1 LYKSIGL
8 FDCGPLAA
16 QCEQDIPM
24 IQFLLNDRLQQE
36 ATLSPDTTVLEYL
49 RREAGRC
56 GTKEGCASGDC
67 GACTV
72 VLAEPQGE
80 SLRYT
85 PINACLTFMSAIQ
98 GKQLITVEDLKHHG
112 RLHSVQQA
120 MVDNHA
126 SQCGFCTPGF
136 VMSLFALQKNHQQK
150 EHFAVKRGVER
161 EEVLHALSGNLCR
174 CTGYRPIVDAAFAA
188 CQQPPADQ
196 FDRAEKMT
204 LERLRAISPV
214 AGQIT
219 QREGDVSLL
228 PSTVDELAAAY
239 TANPDARLVA
249 GGTDLAL
256 EVTQRHHRL
265 TQLIS
270 VSHIPE
276 MKMLAVTDTNLLIGA
291 AATLSDCMPFLAREF
306 PDFGALLER
315 FASQQ
320 IRNQG
325 TFGGN
330 IANASPIGD
339 GGPVLLALGASLVL
353 RRGSQRRTLPLEQFY
368 LGYKHTALQSS
379 EFIEQVVIPRAAGST
394 LKVYKVS
401 KRLDD
406 DISAVC
412 GAFNLEVTD
421 GVVTRVTI
429 AYGGMAAIAKRAENC
444 EQQLLGQPWQ
454 AATVERAC
462 QALMQ
467 DFQPIGDFRASQ
479 EYRMQVAKNL
489 LRRCLIETTSPE
501 TLMRVTQYV

>member
-1 LYKSIGL
+1 
-8 FDCGPLAA
+8 
-16 QCEQDIPM
+16 M

-36 ATLSPDTTVLEYL
+36 TTLPPDTTVLQYL
-49 RREAGRC
+49 RRDAGRC

-72 VLAEPQGE
+72 VIAEPQGE
-80 SLRYT
+80 TLRYT
-85 PINACLTFMSAIQ
+85 PINACLTFMSALQ
-98 GKQLITVEDLKHHG
+98 GKQLITVEDLKHRG
-112 RLHSVQQA
+112 ELHSVQQA

-136 VMSLFALQKNHQQK
+136 VMSMFALQKSAQK
-150 EHFAVKRGVER
+150 KMQSAALASRGAQR
-161 EEVLHALSGNLCR
+161 EEILQALSGNLCR
-174 CTGYRPIVDAAFAA
+174 CTGYRPIVDAAHSA
-188 CQQPPADQ
+188 CELQAEDQ
-196 FDRAEKMT
+196 FDRGEKVT
-204 LERLRAISPV
+204 LQRLRAIAPI
-214 AGQIT
+214 AGQVT
-219 QREGDVSLL
+219 REQDDVSLL
-228 PSTVDELAAAY
+228 PSSIDELAAAY
-239 TANPDARLVA
+239 LANPQARLVA

-256 EVTQRHHRL
+256 EVTQRHQRL
-265 TQLIS
+265 TQLIAL
-270 VSHIPE
+270 SHIPE
-276 MKMLAVTDTNLLIGA
+276 LQAISVTPDSLLIGA
-291 AATLSDCMPFLAREF
+291 AATLSSCLPLLEHEF

-353 RRGSQRRTLPLEQFY
+353 RRGKEQRTLPLEQFY
-368 LGYKHTALQSS
+368 LGYKQTALQAG
-379 EFIEQVVIPRAAGST
+379 EFIEQIIIPRVAADSSRT

-412 GAFNLEVTD
+412 GAFHIEVRE
-421 GVVTRVTI
+421 GIVIHASI
-429 AYGGMAAIAKRAENC
+429 AYGGMAAIAKRASHC
-444 EQQLLGQPWQ
+444 EQQLVGQVWQ
-454 AATVERAC
+454 STTVERAC
-462 QALMQ
+462 QALAV
-467 DFQPIGDFRASQ
+467 DYQPISDFRASQ

-489 LRRCLIETTSPE
+489 LRRCLIETTSSE

>member
-1 LYKSIGL
+1 
-8 FDCGPLAA
+8 
-16 QCEQDIPM
+16 M

-36 ATLSPDTTVLEYL
+36 TTLPPDTTVLEYL
-49 RREAGRC
+49 RRDAGRC

-72 VLAEPQGE
+72 VIAEPQGD
-80 SLRYT
+80 SLTYT
-85 PINACLTFMSAIQ
+85 PINACLTFMSALQ
-98 GKQLITVEDLKHHG
+98 GKQLITVEDLKYQG
-112 RLHSVQQA
+112 KLHSVQQA
-120 MVDNHA
+120 MVEHHA

-136 VMSLFALQKNHQQK
+136 VMSLFALQKNTQQK
-150 EHFAVKRGVER
+150 QPSAALATPGAPRA
-161 EEVLHALSGNLCR
+161 EVLQALSGNLCR
-174 CTGYRPIVDAAFAA
+174 CTGYRPIVDAAHSA
-188 CQQPPADQ
+188 CEIQIDDQ
-196 FDRAEKMT
+196 FDRAEKVT
-204 LERLRAISPV
+204 LQRLQAIAPV
-214 AGQIT
+214 VGQAT
-219 QREGDVSLL
+219 NRQDDLSLL
-228 PSTVDELAAAY
+228 PSSIEELATVY
-239 TANPDARLVA
+239 LANPDAQLVA

-256 EVTQRHHRL
+256 EVTQRHKRL
-265 TQLIS
+265 TQLIAL
-270 VSHIPE
+270 SHIPE
-276 MKMLAVTDTNLLIGA
+276 MRAINVTSENLLIGA
-291 AATLSDCMPFLAREF
+291 AATLSSCLPILEHEF

-353 RRGSQRRTLPLEQFY
+353 RRGSEKRTLPLEQFY
-368 LGYKHTALQSS
+368 LGYKQTALQAG
-379 EFIEQVVIPRAAGST
+379 EFIEQIIIPRVAADSART

-412 GAFNLEVTD
+412 GAFHIEVNQ
-421 GVVTRVTI
+421 GVVTHASI
-429 AYGGMAAIAKRAENC
+429 AFGGMAAIAKRATHC
-444 EQQLLGQPWQ
+444 EQQLIGQRWES
-454 AATVERAC
+454 AVIEAAC
-462 QALMQ
+462 QALAV
-467 DFQPIGDFRASQ
+467 DYQPISDFRASQ